1 MKVLLRF
8 VVIIFFIL
16 FHSQISGNQKDAC
29 MWRKKRKKLSL
40 IEFLWPYIQWINTV
54 PWCLLSILSCRSFWR
69 FLAGTGYSRPWRW
82 PDESVTDDHYHPHPP
97 TVHCLL
103 GYVKLGKYGTNAQ
116 VHIYNDI
123 SISYILIHLTIW

>member
-1 MKVLLRF
+1 M
-8 VVIIFFIL
+8 VIIFLFDFIL
-16 FHSQISGNQKDAC
+16 KFLVT
-29 MWRKKRKKLSL
+29 KKMHVCGGKKGKNWAWLNFCGHTSNWL
-40 IEFLWPYIQWINTV
+40 ILLV

-69 FLAGTGYSRPWRW
+69 FLAGTGYSQPWRW

-97 TVHCLL
+97 TGHCLL